1 MLTAN
6 LGHLL
11 IWLWPAAFCIAGY
24 AVYRLVSL
32 KREMEATGHRLE
44 LVLTGTKVGSWDW
57 TVDNNKVMRNRG
69 YGQLLGYTERELTDQ
84 VIFASELIH
93 PEDVPRLKRAMDDY
107 LSGKAEKYEVAY
119 RLRSSEGDWRW
130 VLDRGVVTNQDRS
143 GNPIRMVG
151 ITIDIHDQKT
161 TELYLEELSYLDPV
175 TGLYNRAF
183 FEKAIRE
190 LDREEALP
198 LSIIMGDLNGL
209 KLTNDTFGHA
219 AGDELLVDMADVL
232 RATCRKTDILTRWGG
247 DEFAIILPNTTEA
260 QALTVC
266 ERIREAC
273 RAVQGSPIRL
283 SIALGVAT
291 RRAMDEPLPR
301 VLRSAEEW
309 MYQHKL
315 AESDYATNTMVL
327 SISAALEEK
336 YQDGMERGARQETLA
351 LEVGKALGLSRQELE
366 DLALLARMHD
376 IGHVM
381 TPEEILFKSRT
392 RGGTDQHGGRFRVAE
407 PSQRGPLRNYPR
419 SPRTLGRKRLPQG
432 PQGERYLNALS
443 GWWMP
448 MTICCSVG
456 LGSLVSV
463 EEALQKYPGARVR
476 TLIRSSWRYSGKS
489 CRPTQCQPPKMKKR
503 WAQPSVNSHI

>member
-183 FEKAIRE
+183 FDKAIRE

-381 TPEEILFKSRT
+381 TPEEILFKANRT
-392 RGGTDQHGGRFRVAE
+392 PEEEQIYQQHVEGGFRVA
-407 PSQRGPLRNYPR
+407 RA
-419 SPRTLGRKRLPQG
+419 LPQLRPIAETILAHHEHWDG
-432 PQGERYLNALS
+432 SGYPKGLKGEEIPLNARIIGLVDAYDDLLF
-443 GWWMP
+443 GWARLTP
-448 MTICCSVG
+448 
-456 LGSLVSV
+456 VSV
-463 EEALQKYPGARVR
+463 EEALAEVSRGAG
-476 TLIRSSWRYSGKS
+476 TKFD
-489 CRPTQCQPPKMKKR
+489 PKLVAVFREIVQANAMP
-503 WAQPSVNSHI
+503 AS